1 MSTTATAEETLEG
14 HAGALH
20 VRRWEHPD
28 PARVV
33 VLSHGYGEHL
43 GRYEGVAAAL
53 GERGAEVWG
62 PDHAGHGRS
71 DGERVLIADADLV
84 VGDLHAVVSRAREA
98 RPDVP
103 VVLIGHSMGGL
114 LATRY
119 AELHGEG
126 LAGLVLS
133 APVIGTSPIA
143 QLLALDVIPDDP
155 IDPQILSRDPAV
167 QRDYAEDP
175 LVWHGPFKR
184 LTLTALALAMI
195 EISLDAERVTGPVL
209 WQHGEADELVR
220 MEDTRRGIALL
231 RNAQLEQRSYPGARH
246 EIFFETN
253 RDEVLAD
260 TLDFVSRVTDV

>member
-1 MSTTATAEETLEG
+1 MRAMAEETLPG

-20 VRRWEHPD
+20 LRRWEHDD

-43 GRYEGVAAAL
+43 GRYEGVARTLAE
-53 GERGAEVWG
+53 GGAEVWG
-62 PDHAGHGRS
+62 ADHLGHGRS
-71 DGERVLIADADLV
+71 EGERVVVLDADAV
-84 VGDLHAVVSRAREA
+84 VADLHAVATRAREA
-98 RPDVP
+98 RPGLP
-103 VVLIGHSMGGL
+103 VVLVGHSMGGL

-119 AELHGEG
+119 AELHGDG

-133 APVIGTSPIA
+133 APVLGTSPIA
-143 QLLALDVIPDDP
+143 QLLALDAIPDDP
-155 IDPQILSRDPAV
+155 IDPVILSRDEAV

-184 LTLTALALAMI
+184 VTLTALTLAML
-195 EISLDAERVTGPVL
+195 EIALDADRVTGPVL

-220 MEDTRRGIALL
+220 LEDTRRGIALL
-231 RNAQLEQRSYPGARH
+231 RNAQVESRTYPGARH

-260 TLDFVSRVTDV
+260 TLDFVDRVTR